1 MTTYCE
7 YEFNENMAKCDF
19 IARQT
24 WISLSLPEGYRKMPL
39 TGHCFRVFLP
49 PNKVVKAISCSISY
63 DANRRILEGRDVY
76 ETILFGHND
85 REIYIDYLGYD
96 NIKRLDTVEKMEE
109 EIVSVYKNINGEDD
123 GGARRRLLTRILRH
137 LSPISLLKLMDTLE
151 SL

>member
-96 NIKRLDTVEKMEE
+96 NIKRFDTDEKMAE

-137 LSPISLLKLMDTLE
+137 LSPISLLIMDTLE